1 MFPQRPWAYE
11 RGTLWALDLD
21 HEPPSPVA
29 HSNATLAEVQHA
41 GIAPLTTAMGLRNTG
56 EVQRRFNAGS
66 RCFSAW
72 VAGKIASYSWVSWG
86 MECIGE
92 FERSLRMR
100 PDEAYIWDCA
110 TLSPYRRKGLYT
122 ALLRYVASTLHQQG
136 TRRMW
141 IAAALNNQP
150 SIRGFTA
157 AGFRPA
163 IRLTYLRVL
172 MARGVWVHDESG
184 APPGLAVEARRALVE
199 SHDAVVPPQTSRGL
213 ATIRSAAD
221 RNCL

>member
-1 MFPQRPWAYE
+1 MFPQRLWAYE
-11 RGTLWALDLD
+11 RGTLWALGLD

-29 HSNATLAEVQHA
+29 HLNATFAEVQRA
-41 GIAPLTTAMGLRNTG
+41 GIASLTTAMGLRNTG
-56 EVQRRFNAGS
+56 EVERRFNAGS
-66 RCFSAW
+66 CCFSAW
-72 VAGKIASYSWVSWG
+72 VAGKIASYGWVSWG

-110 TLSPYRRKGLYT
+110 TLPPYRWQGFYS

-136 TRRMW
+136 ARRVW
-141 IAAALNNQP
+141 IAATLSNRP

-172 MARGVWVHDESG
+172 MARRVWVRDESG

-199 SHDAVVPPQTSRGL
+199 SHDAVAPPLTSHGP
-213 ATIRSAAD
+213 ATICSAAE
-221 RNCL
+221 RKSQ